1 MNPLYEFPL
10 VSRSKYNQTICCGV
24 AAFVLSDSAASLTG
38 YVTSTAT
45 PEEKQQTKKQPT
57 GTETGVQNGPALP
70 ENFL

>member
-1 MNPLYEFPL
+1 M
-10 VSRSKYNQTICCGV
+10 CCGV
-24 AAFVLSDSAASLTG
+24 GAIVLSVSAASLTG

-70 ENFL
+70 EKFL